1 VVAVLDRPLGS
12 LPNTVRLVSLGGIE
26 LSHAAVDDSVE
37 AVAIAGHR
45 VLLAGQGRI
54 RALDIA
60 GEVREVERYDPSAD
74 IIVHGLI
81 ASPDGGS
88 FLWST
93 LRQRGDGM
101 VQSRVLLGGDG
112 RAPAELLQRVAAG
125 RALAPVLWSTRGPV
139 LSDEDVGIGG
149 YILFRRVFGE
159 ALLLNVASQALR
171 SLSPTDCA
179 LSDASPDGTIAC
191 VSDGREGPH
200 RTEPVTLHVIRSA
213 GSSLQIAFDPAVR
226 QAGAAYFSPDGR
238 TLSLASSAANADPG
252 EVIISELVDV
262 DTGARHPLSQSG
274 LTPVGWS
281 ADGTLVADRI
291 AGAAGGP
298 EGTYTINRDGGIARI
313 AASSI
318 VVGVGG

>member
-1 VVAVLDRPLGS
+1 
-12 LPNTVRLVSLGGIE
+12 
-26 LSHAAVDDSVE
+26 VE
-37 AVAIAGHR
+37 AVAMAGHR

-60 GEVREVERYDPSAD
+60 GDVLEVERYDPSAD
-74 IIVHGLI
+74 IIIHGLI

-93 LRQRGDGM
+93 LRQRGDG
-101 VQSRVLLGGDG
+101 VVESRVLLGGDG
-112 RAPAELLQRVAAG
+112 RAPLELVQRVATG

-139 LSDEDVGIGG
+139 LSYEAVGIGG

-159 ALLLNVASQALR
+159 ALLLDVASHALR

-179 LSDASPDGTIAC
+179 LSDVSPDGTVAC

-200 RTEPVTLHVIRSA
+200 LTGPVTLHVIRSA
-213 GSSLQIAFDPAVR
+213 GDPLQIAFDPVVR
-226 QAGAAYFSPDGR
+226 QAGATYFSPDGR
-238 TLSLASSAANADPG
+238 TLSLASSPANADPG
-252 EVIISELVDV
+252 EVITSELVDV
-262 DTGARHPLSQSG
+262 DTGARHPLAQSG

-281 ADGTLVADRI
+281 SDGILVADRI
-291 AGAAGGP
+291 EGAVGGP
-298 EGTYTINRDGGIARI
+298 EGTYAITRAGDITRI